1 MGSTNWML
9 KILQQKAFIYSSD
22 VSDTVKAI
30 SVEID

>member
-1 MGSTNWML
+1 MGSMNWIS
-9 KILQQKAFIYSSD
+9 KILHQKAFIYSSD